1 MWFIAKAKQ
10 HSESLLSFDN
20 MGYAMKRNLTFLV
33 FSALLV
39 GNLCFGQQKL
49 AQTGMKFLNVG
60 TDPRA
65 VALGEAVTSLEWSA
79 TALFYNPATMARI
92 GETGMLAAGS
102 TRWIADIKHYYA
114 SLALAPFGQD
124 AGVFGIT
131 VQSVDYGDI
140 QETIRADNEQ
150 GYLDIGTFKP
160 TGLSVGLGYARA
172 LSDKFSVGG
181 QVKVVFQN
189 LGSGV
194 TDIVNG
200 EYVRQGFKQDV
211 PAFDFGILYRTGY
224 KSLNFGMTVRNF
236 ATEVTYVEESFQLP
250 LTFKIG
256 VSMNIFDLT
265 SLDHEMHSLLFAFD
279 AEHPR
284 DFPEQIRAGLEY
296 EFAQTLSLR
305 AGVVSPNDEFNYSVG
320 LGLHRN
326 VAGVILG
333 VDYSFTLMD
342 RFDDVHRFALQIG
355 L

>member
-1 MWFIAKAKQ
+1 
-10 HSESLLSFDN
+10 
-20 MGYAMKRNLTFLV
+20 MKRKILLLT
-33 FSALLV
+33 FSALLI
-39 GNLCFGQQKL
+39 GSHCFTQQKL

-65 VALGEAVTSLEWSA
+65 VALGEAVTSLEWSS
-79 TALFYNPATMARI
+79 TALFYNPATMARLE
-92 GETGMLAAGS
+92 ETGILAAGS
-102 TRWIADIKHYYA
+102 TQWIADIKHYYA
-114 SLALAPFGQD
+114 SLAIAPFGQD
-124 AGVFGIT
+124 VGIFGFT

-140 QETIRADNEQ
+140 QETVLATNER
-150 GYLDIGTFKP
+150 GYLDIGTFRP
-160 TGLSVGLGYARA
+160 SGLVLGVGYARA
-172 LSDKFSVGG
+172 LSDKFSIGG
-181 QVKVVFQN
+181 HVKWVFQN

-194 TDIVNG
+194 TDIVMG
-200 EYVRQGFKQDV
+200 ELIRKNFKKDI

-256 VSMNIFDLT
+256 VSMNVFDLT
-265 SLDHEMHSLLFAFD
+265 SMDHEVHSLLLAFD

-284 DFPEQIRAGLEY
+284 DFQEQVRIGLEY

-305 AGVVSPNDEFNYSVG
+305 AGVVSPSDEYNYSLG

-326 VAGVILG
+326 VVGVILG
-333 VDYSFTLMD
+333 VDYSFTIMD
-342 RFDDVHRFALQIG
+342 HFNDVHRFALQIG

>member
-1 MWFIAKAKQ
+1 
-10 HSESLLSFDN
+10 
-20 MGYAMKRNLTFLV
+20 MKRKIPLLV
-33 FSALLV
+33 FSAILI
-39 GNLCFGQQKL
+39 GGLCSAQQKL
-49 AQTGMKFLNVG
+49 AQTGMKFLNYG

-65 VALGEAVTSLEWSA
+65 VALGEAVTSIEWSS
-79 TALFYNPATMARI
+79 TALFYNPATMARLDA
-92 GETGMLAAGS
+92 TGSLAAGS
-102 TRWIADIKHYYA
+102 TRWIADINYYYA
-114 SLALAPFGQD
+114 SLAIAPFGQD
-124 AGVFGIT
+124 IGIFGFT
-131 VQSVDYGDI
+131 VQSVDYGEI
-140 QETIRADNEQ
+140 QETILSGNER
-150 GYLDIGTFKP
+150 GFLDVGSFKP
-160 TGLSVGLGYARA
+160 TGLALGVGYARA

-181 QVKVVFQN
+181 QVKLVFQN

-256 VSMNIFDLT
+256 VSMNMFDLT
-265 SLDHEMHSLLFAFD
+265 SLDHEYHSLLLAFD

-284 DFPEQIRAGLEY
+284 DFPEQIRLGLEY
-296 EFAQTLSLR
+296 EFAQTLALR
-305 AGVVSPNDEFNYSVG
+305 AGIVTPNDEYNYSLG

-326 VAGVILG
+326 MAGVILG
-333 VDYSFTLMD
+333 VDYSFTIMD
-342 RFDDVHRFALQIG
+342 HFNDVHRFALQIG

>member
-1 MWFIAKAKQ
+1 MLSAI
-10 HSESLLSFDN
+10 LL
-20 MGYAMKRNLTFLV
+20 GGLC
-33 FSALLV
+33 SA
-39 GNLCFGQQKL
+39 QQKL

-65 VALGEAVTSLEWSA
+65 IALGEAVTSLEWSS
-79 TALFYNPATMARI
+79 TALFYNPATMARLD
-92 GETGMLAAGS
+92 GSGMLAVGS
-102 TRWIADIKHYYA
+102 TRWIADINHYYA
-114 SLALAPFGQD
+114 SLGLVPFGQD
-124 AGVFGIT
+124 VGVFGVT

-140 QETIRADNEQ
+140 QETIRSSSEK
-150 GYLDIGTFKP
+150 GYEDLGTFKP
-160 TGLSVGLGYARA
+160 TALALGLGYARA

-181 QVKVVFQN
+181 QVKIVFQN

-194 TDIVNG
+194 TDTLAG
-200 EYVRQGFKQDV
+200 SFVRKEFKRDV

-256 VSMNIFDLT
+256 VSMNMFDLT
-265 SLDHEMHSLLFAFD
+265 SLDHEMHTLLLAFD

-284 DFPEQIRAGLEY
+284 DFAEQIRIGLEY

-305 AGVVSPNDEFNYSVG
+305 AGLVSPNDEYNYSLG
-320 LGLHRN
+320 LGLHRK

-333 VDYSFTLMD
+333 VDYSFTIMD
-342 RFDDVHRFALQIG
+342 HFDDVHRFALQIG